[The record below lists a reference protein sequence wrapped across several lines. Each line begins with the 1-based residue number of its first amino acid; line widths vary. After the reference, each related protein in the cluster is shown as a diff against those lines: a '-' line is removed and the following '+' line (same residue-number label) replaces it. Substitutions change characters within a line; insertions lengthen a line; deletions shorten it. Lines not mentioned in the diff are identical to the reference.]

1 MSQLTVTGMTP
12 PHFFAVKEC
21 WTESARIC
29 KYEILYRHI
38 EISDNA
44 RRMSL
49 TLKQL
54 RYFIAAAETG
64 QISHAAME
72 MNISQSAVTAGIQGL
87 EANLGVKL
95 LARGAQGVSV
105 TPEGARFLARAKGIM
120 AAVVDATHSPL
131 GEETRVTGRL
141 RLGVTYTVAGYFMAR
156 HYAAFRRSYPGIT
169 LELTEQP
176 RAAIEN
182 ALVTGGLDLAVLLTS
197 NLANHSELDAD
208 TLFRSRRRLWLPSDH
223 PLLALTEISLQD
235 VARQPYIM
243 LTVDEANRTAG
254 RYWDAFGLVPD
265 VVFATS
271 SVEAVRSMVAAG
283 MGVTILSDMVYRPW
297 SLDGQR
303 IEQRQTVEAVPSM
316 DVGLTWARSRPLSA
330 PAQVFRGFLSV
341 ALGSGG

>member
-1 MSQLTVTGMTP
+1 MP
-12 PHFFAVKEC
+12 
-21 WTESARIC
+21 
-29 KYEILYRHI
+29 
-38 EISDNA
+38 
-44 RRMSL
+44 L

-64 QISHAAME
+64 QISHAAVE
-72 MNISQSAVTAGIQGL
+72 MNVSQSAVTAGIQGL
-87 EANLGVKL
+87 EADLGVKL
-95 LARGAQGVSV
+95 LSRGAQGVAL
-105 TPEGARFLARAKGIM
+105 TPEGARFLARARGIM
-120 AAVVDATHSPL
+120 SAVEDAVRSPL
-131 GEETRVTGRL
+131 GEETRLTGRL

-197 NLANHSELDAD
+197 NLANHDDLDAE

-223 PLLALTEISLQD
+223 RLLAQPQVSLQD
-235 VARQPYIM
+235 VVRQPYIM

-254 RYWDAFGLVPD
+254 RYWDHYGLTPEVAFS
-265 VVFATS
+265 TS

-303 IEQRQTVEAVPSM
+303 IEQRVTVEPVPSM
-316 DVGLTWARSRPLSA
+316 DVGLTWARMRPLSA
-330 PAQVFRGFLSV
+330 PAQVFRAFLSLT
-341 ALGSGG
+341 LGSGG